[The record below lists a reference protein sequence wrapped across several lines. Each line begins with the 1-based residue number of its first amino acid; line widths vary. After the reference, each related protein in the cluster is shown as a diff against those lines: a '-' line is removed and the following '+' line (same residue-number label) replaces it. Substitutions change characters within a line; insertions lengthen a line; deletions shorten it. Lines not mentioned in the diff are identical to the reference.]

1 MTTTGTDAGAPTGTT
16 VLVVDADF
24 RLRRLVRHALELD
37 GARVIEAS
45 SVLQART
52 LLAEGITDLGAVIVE
67 RHLPDGD
74 GAELVPEI
82 PAGMV
87 VVTTDPSERDV
98 AVPGAWVVARGDLA
112 ALTETLAL
120 PVDVSP
126 VHPRTAVEVLHS
138 QAADIAA
145 DWAELCQWDPTLPP
159 DSVPPRPVAVVRAFS
174 LAMER
179 PQPIGWGADPAVE
192 RVAGEFAAE
201 VGSLEIA
208 IGELVCLREVLRRR
222 LAPVVPPSELPET
235 LSRMHMLID
244 RSLQVVAGHL
254 ADRLEQD
261 ALVDPLTGLLNRRAL
276 DRDLRRE
283 RARASRYGR
292 RFSVMVVDLDG
303 LKTVNDR
310 DGHLAGDLY
319 LRSLADALR
328 QILRSGDEAY
338 RIGGDEFVVLLPET
352 GESRADVVAAR
363 VLDAGAPP
371 FSWGASTFGIDGEE
385 GDELLDI
392 ADRRLYERRA
402 RVRGGVA

>member
-1 MTTTGTDAGAPTGTT
+1 VTTTGTDAGAPTGTT

-112 ALTETLAL
+112 ALTEKLAL

-159 DSVPPRPVAVVRAFS
+159 DSVPPRPV
-174 LAMER
+174 
-179 PQPIGWGADPAVE
+179 AVE